1 MQSISFKFL
10 LFCIV
15 HNVSSS
21 LLGQTFK
28 PRLMEVKSM
37 QEELIFVQNKLNEVH
52 PEPYHYISKEKFD
65 DRLNALQG
73 NLSPMSL
80 EQWYLQLS
88 MLISSLHD
96 GHTGLYYD
104 QNERERY
111 FKQDGKLIPFL
122 INVSDDKNLIIR
134 HNFTRDSDLDSAIIL
149 SLNNHSSAELINTMS
164 MLTFGESEFF
174 RHSQIT
180 EMFGRMYWLLFG
192 HTDSVELTIRLKN
205 GTQKTEKYACLT
217 KTEIDELFK
226 RDFPAANQP
235 INYHMKLTST
245 FNKNVASIAL
255 NDFMLYEGYK
265 DSIAN
270 IFKTISEKKID
281 TLFIDLRGNG
291 GGEHQITEEI
301 NQYLLDKPWVLVSK
315 AKIKMS
321 KEFYEVFPK
330 AVRWLAK
337 VLPKKPSLKLA
348 AAIMTNNTKIKKI
361 KKIRDPITKAITYE
375 IYTKPK
381 QHYSKKYFFSGKVF
395 LLTDRNSYS
404 MSGMFAAIMKDYN
417 RAVIVGEETGGLANP
432 HGSNVSV
439 TLPYS
444 KFKFTVST
452 SRAYRPSGIFD
463 NQGVIPDIQVP
474 YVILNQAKSIDD
486 LIKLI
491 TEVK

>member
-1 MQSISFKFL
+1 MKSIGFKLL

-15 HNVSSS
+15 HNFSSS

-37 QEELIFVQNKLNEVH
+37 KEELIFVQNKLNEVH
-52 PEPYHYISKEKFD
+52 PEPYHYTSKQKFD
-65 DRLNALQG
+65 ESLNALQG
-73 NLSPMSL
+73 NLRPMSL
-80 EQWYLQLS
+80 EQWYVQLAS
-88 MLISSLHD
+88 LISSLHD
-96 GHTGLYYD
+96 GHTGIYYD

-111 FKQDGKLIPFL
+111 FKQDGKLLPFMM
-122 INVSDDKNLIIR
+122 NVSDDKNLIIQ
-134 HNFTRDSDLDSAIIL
+134 HNFTRDSDVDSATVL
-149 SLNNHSSAELINTMS
+149 SLNGHSSVELLNEMS
-164 MLTFGESEFF
+164 LLTFGESEVF

-192 HTDSVELTIRLKN
+192 HTDYLELTIRLKN
-205 GTQKTEKYACLT
+205 GSQKTEKYACLT
-217 KTEIDELFK
+217 KTEFDELFK
-226 RDFPAANQP
+226 RDFPIANQP
-235 INYHMKLTST
+235 NNYHMKLTTS
-245 FNKNVASIAL
+245 FNKNVPSITL

-270 IFKTISEKKID
+270 IFKTISEEKID

-301 NQYLLDKPWVLVSK
+301 NHYLLDKPWVLVSK

-321 KEFYEVFPK
+321 KEFYDVFPNG
-330 AVRWLAK
+330 VRWLAK

-348 AAIMTNNTKIKKI
+348 AAVMTNNTKIKKI
-361 KKIRDPITKAITYE
+361 KKVRDTITKAITYE

-381 QHYSKKYFFSGKVF
+381 QHYSKTYFFSGKVF

-439 TLPYS
+439 KLPYS
-444 KFKFTVST
+444 NFKFTVST

-474 YVILNQAKSIDD
+474 YVILNQSKSIDD

-491 TEVK
+491 TETR